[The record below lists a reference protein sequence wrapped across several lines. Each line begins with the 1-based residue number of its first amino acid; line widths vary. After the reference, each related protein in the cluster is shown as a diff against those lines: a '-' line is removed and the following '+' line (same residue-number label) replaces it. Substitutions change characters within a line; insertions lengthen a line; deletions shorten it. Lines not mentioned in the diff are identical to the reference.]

1 MSSALQSR
9 RILITCGTG
18 GVGKTT
24 LSAAL
29 GLKAARLGRKVVVVT
44 IDPAKRLAH
53 SLGLKHLGDEPQCLD
68 AHLREEIG
76 ELKVSFAA
84 VMPDT
89 RKTFETFI
97 RALAP
102 SEIFI
107 ERVLNNP
114 IFQILSKEFSGAQE
128 YMALQKL
135 EALEASAQF
144 DLVILDT
151 PPSRNA
157 VEFFETPRKVARV
170 FEERIIRWLVLPTN
184 KIISAGM
191 RKVYESLERLT
202 GAGFITHLIDFATL
216 LSEIQVPFMNKV
228 KRVSDLLSSKDL
240 GFVLAAAPSVE
251 NLPDFEHL
259 LVTLR
264 EKRFL
269 LDAILLNR
277 SLSAI
282 PAPTQEDRAR
292 EPALE
297 LFAHL
302 QERERTVIRSIES
315 SPHLMSLKSEN
326 LVSSNTIQTI
336 PQFNRD
342 IHSLKD
348 LIYVSEQILF

>member
-1 MSSALQSR
+1 
-9 RILITCGTG
+9 
-18 GVGKTT
+18 
-24 LSAAL
+24 
-29 GLKAARLGRKVVVVT
+29 
-44 IDPAKRLAH
+44 
-53 SLGLKHLGDEPQCLD
+53 
-68 AHLREEIG
+68 
-76 ELKVSFAA
+76 
-84 VMPDT
+84 
-89 RKTFETFI
+89 
-97 RALAP
+97 
-102 SEIFI
+102 
-107 ERVLNNP
+107 
-114 IFQILSKEFSGAQE
+114 
-128 YMALQKL
+128 
-135 EALEASAQF
+135 
-144 DLVILDT
+144 
-151 PPSRNA
+151 
-157 VEFFETPRKVARV
+157 
-170 FEERIIRWLVLPTN
+170 
-184 KIISAGM
+184 M